1 MGRRR
6 RGGGLAACLHV
17 LGGRRARRTDWSDI
31 PRNPTGQQVLTVLLD
46 PNFGGFRARLQ
57 EAVALIVVAAFIAVV
72 MWRARKMLRRQLA
85 AERDRATI
93 SGIFGRF
100 VPQTIVDA
108 MIARR
113 GVLVPVE
120 REATVLFADIAGFTA
135 MTERAGAPHT
145 VEIMNAYFDEVTKII
160 GAANGVVAQFHG
172 DAVMAIF
179 TVPVEDP
186 RHALASL
193 PRPRRAVNLVAP
205 GESDSRR
212 GAEASADL
220 DLFSDH
226 SFLLTVA

>member
-1 MGRRR
+1 
-6 RGGGLAACLHV
+6 
-17 LGGRRARRTDWSDI
+17 
-31 PRNPTGQQVLTVLLD
+31 
-46 PNFGGFRARLQ
+46 
-57 EAVALIVVAAFIAVV
+57 
-72 MWRARKMLRRQLA
+72 
-85 AERDRATI
+85 
-93 SGIFGRF
+93 
-100 VPQTIVDA
+100 
-108 MIARR
+108 
-113 GVLVPVE
+113 
-120 REATVLFADIAGFTA
+120 
-135 MTERAGAPHT
+135 
-145 VEIMNAYFDEVTKII
+145 MNAYFDEVTKII
-160 GAANGVVAQFHG
+160 GAPNGVVAQFHG